1 MEFDNTNRGVLF
13 KNDTENPK
21 APQYKGSINVNGQE
35 MWLSAWVKQS
45 QSGKNFMSLSVQPKE
60 QQQPQQQQQQAPQQQ
75 QSGQEEIPF

>member
-1 MEFDNTNRGVLF
+1 MEFDNTNRGVLL